1 MMAKIIDV
9 PLLFQ
14 LWHTDLKNDELA
26 ARIGVARG
34 NLWHLRKKYGLP
46 ERKQRRTRPPAADPT
61 PEEIAERCAA
71 VRLGWSAE
79 EEARRLCGKPD
90 RWRPP
95 HYTKFD
101 QRNMTFS
108 Y

>member
-1 MMAKIIDV
+1 MTKIIDV

-34 NLWHLRKKYGLP
+34 NLWHLRQKYGLP
-46 ERKQRRTRPPAADPT
+46 ERKQQRTRPPAVDPT
-61 PEEIAERCAA
+61 PEEIIERCAE
-71 VRLGWSAE
+71 VRRSWSPE
-79 EEARRLCGKPD
+79 EEARRLCCKSA

-101 QRNMTFS
+101 PQTMTFS